1 MHYRSSEVRAFG
13 LALAGLLMVTVPIA
27 AHANGPG
34 SNMRPANTEPAPGIV
49 LVWDGGGSG
58 PSSGAI
64 GALQTVGHM
73 RQWNGVPHWGS
84 NRHSRGWGPNGWQ
97 GVPTYW
103 VWVPG
108 SAVFDYP
115 FSDWRGPTGGWGN
128 P

>member
-1 MHYRSSEVRAFG
+1 MRSSG
-13 LALAGLLMVTVPIA
+13 LALAGLLTVTLPIA
-27 AHANGPG
+27 AYANGPG
-34 SNMRPANTEPAPGIV
+34 STMRAVTAGSAPGIV
-49 LVWDGGGSG
+49 LARDGGGSG
-58 PSSGAI
+58 PPSGAI
-64 GALQTVGHM
+64 GDHPTAGHM
-73 RQWNGVPHWGS
+73 RQWNGGWVPPNWRPNH
-84 NRHSRGWGPNGWQ
+84 HSRGWGPYGWQ

>member
-1 MHYRSSEVRAFG
+1 MRAFG

-34 SNMRPANTEPAPGIV
+34 SNMRPTNTEPAPGIV